1 MPSNPVKLFAYL
13 VTEFLHIV
21 KSVLLPL
28 MRAVDVLFNK
38 HMFVRRFGML
48 MCFVT
53 NGIVLWFTITRGQ
66 GMDDNVRVILV
77 TILGLNQLYIALY
90 QWSKERERMS
100 SLRTEDYS

>member
-1 MPSNPVKLFAYL
+1 MPSSPVKLFAYL

-28 MRAVDVLFNK
+28 MRAVDLLFNK

-66 GMDDNVRVILV
+66 GMDDNVRIILV

-90 QWSKERERMS
+90 QWSKERERREGKRIS
-100 SLRTEDYS
+100 PLA